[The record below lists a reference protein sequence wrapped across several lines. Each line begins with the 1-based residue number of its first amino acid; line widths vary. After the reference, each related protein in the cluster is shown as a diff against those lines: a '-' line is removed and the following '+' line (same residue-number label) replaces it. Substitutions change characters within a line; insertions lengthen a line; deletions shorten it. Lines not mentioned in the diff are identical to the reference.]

1 MKHIFIM
8 NPAAGKG
15 KAGRIF
21 LPEIIKTAK
30 KMGIDYEIHRTIAP
44 GDAQRFV
51 KGRCETR
58 ETDQETEKE
67 LRFYACG
74 GDGTLNEVVN
84 GAYGYDHVEIA
95 MIPAGTG
102 NDFPRYFGELK
113 YFEDI
118 EKQILGTARP
128 VDLIRYEAF
137 IPNPVTGSLSSE
149 LDTIFDSD
157 PEPVVRYCVNM
168 FNIGLDCSVVDKVA
182 KIKEYPLVP
191 GPLAYGLGVGIVLGK
206 KEGVNLEICL
216 DNGEIYNGSIMLT
229 AIGNGS
235 YCGGG
240 FKGVPRACV
249 DDGLMDVSIIGN
261 INRRTFLSLL
271 GKYRKGTHLED
282 PAVES
287 FLTYR
292 KCKRLT
298 IKPQDTVRLC
308 TDGEISIVGETT
320 FEIISEAIKFSVPR
334 GCEETAEYAII

>member
-15 KAGRIF
+15 KAGKFF
-21 LPEIIKTAK
+21 LPQIIKAAK
-30 KMGIDYEIHRTIAP
+30 GMGIDYEIHRTISP
-44 GDAQRFV
+44 GDAQHFV
-51 KGRCETR
+51 KSRCESR
-58 ETDQETEKE
+58 EAGPNKE
-67 LRFYACG
+67 EEMRFYACG
-74 GDGTLNEVVN
+74 GDGTLNEVAN
-84 GAYGYDHVEIA
+84 GAYGYDNVEIA

-102 NDFPRYFGELK
+102 NDFPRYFGELE

-118 EKQILGTARP
+118 EKQILGSGRP
-128 VDLIRYEAF
+128 IDIIRYEAV
-137 IPNPVTGSLSSE
+137 IPNPATGSLFRD
-149 LDTIFDSD
+149 LDSLFDSD
-157 PEPVVRYCVNM
+157 PETAVRYCINM
-168 FNIGLDCSVVDKVA
+168 FNIGLDCNVVDKVA

-206 KEGVNLEICL
+206 KEGVNLEINL
-216 DNGEIYNGSIMLT
+216 DNGEIYDGDIMLT

-240 FKGVPRACV
+240 FKGVPRASV

-261 INRRTFLSLL
+261 ISRRTFLSLL

-282 PAVES
+282 PATES

-292 KCKRLT
+292 KCKSLT
-298 IKPQDTVRLC
+298 IKPKDTVKLC

-320 FEIISEAIKFSVPR
+320 FEIIPGGMKFSVPW
-334 GCEETAEYAII
+334 GCE